1 MTVSPPTPTSS
12 ASTLY
17 KRCPTCQRLTPA
29 DSLRCYECWNDVAAV
44 PVMAPHEGIRAI
56 ARQSA
61 VDLAAKSARERRKAF
76 WRRVRKVTIAF
87 TAGVLTTVIYFGFI
101 YEPPAPPPGSDLGI
115 TMASDEGAWPI
126 EGGTLAG
133 TRATTLSPNLGAVA
147 AWSSALGAT
156 LRVPLVAGPELVYA
170 CLDDGRIVAIE
181 QGTGREAWSYSL
193 ANPPVAAP
201 TLASGRLFVPQ
212 VSGRLLAL
220 DAATGAVVLETP
232 VYPTAF
238 TTSPMIVDGVA
249 YLFGT
254 GAIVALD
261 ASTGVRLWTQRIASN
276 WAFVTPVLA
285 GRFIAVA
292 TGDRTLIFD
301 RVRGQQTYF
310 YEFERA
316 HPYSIVLADD
326 TVYSLSSRFGA
337 AIDVHSERPWWE
349 SYRKYWNQFFVW
361 GMAPE
366 PPPPPSE
373 WVTSRPP
380 RDGYP
385 AAVTSDR
392 LLVAGPTGDVRAV
405 SRSDGSTIW
414 QQQLER
420 VTAPPLLTGSG
431 LLLLHPTRL
440 AVYDPGDGHLVASRP
455 MPDGATLD
463 SAVVTARGTY
473 VAAEDGTLTAFR

>member
-1 MTVSPPTPTSS
+1 MTTSPQTPASS
-12 ASTLY
+12 ESTLY

-29 DSLRCYECWNDVAAV
+29 DSLRCYECWNDVANV
-44 PVMAPHEGIRAI
+44 PVLAAQEGIRAI
-56 ARQSA
+56 ARQTA
-61 VDLAAKSARERRKAF
+61 ADLAAQSALERRRAF

-87 TAGVLTTVIYFGFI
+87 AAGVLTTVLYFGFI
-101 YEPPAPPPGSDLGI
+101 YEPPLPPPGSEPGV
-115 TMASDEGAWPI
+115 TMTAEDGTWPI
-126 EGGTLAG
+126 DGRTLAG
-133 TRATTLSPNLGAVA
+133 TRATTLVPQLGAGA
-147 AWSSALGAT
+147 GWSTPLGEGP
-156 LRVPLVAGPELVYA
+156 RVPLVAGADLLYV
-170 CLDDGRIVAIE
+170 CLEDGRILAIE
-181 QGTGREAWSYSL
+181 QATGREAWSHVL

-220 DAATGAVVLETP
+220 DAATGDVVLETP

-261 ASTGVRLWTQRIASN
+261 ATTGVRLWTQRVESN
-276 WAFVTPVLA
+276 WAFVTPVLS
-285 GRFIAVA
+285 GRYIAVA

-316 HPYSIVLADD
+316 HPYSIVLAED

-337 AIDVHSERPWWE
+337 AIDIHSERPWWE

-385 AAVTSDR
+385 AAVGADR
-392 LLVAGPTGDVRAV
+392 LLVAGPTGDVRAL
-405 SRSDGSTIW
+405 SRADGSPIW
-414 QQQLER
+414 QEQVDA
-420 VTAPPLLTGSG
+420 VTAPPVLTGAG
-431 LLLLHPTRL
+431 LLLLHPTHL
-440 AVYDPGDGHLVASRP
+440 AVYDPGDGHVVASRA
-455 MPDGATLD
+455 MPGTARLE
-463 SAVVTARGTY
+463 SAVVTSSGTY
-473 VAAEDGTLTAFR
+473 VIAEDGQLTALR